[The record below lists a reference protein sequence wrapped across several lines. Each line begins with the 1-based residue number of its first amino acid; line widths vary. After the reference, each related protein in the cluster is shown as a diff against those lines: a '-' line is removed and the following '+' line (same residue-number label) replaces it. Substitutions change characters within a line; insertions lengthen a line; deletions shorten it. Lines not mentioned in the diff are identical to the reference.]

1 MASSESPSKVECPLL
16 RADPAMGDDETAASV
31 RNTCPL
37 AQHAMS
43 RLSCP
48 ACGALASHRS
58 HRRGFMDRMI
68 TYIGGQIRRCDSCAT
83 RFVRFGNSTML
94 IADVRKANQRTLA
107 LFLKSIIFAVGILGG
122 IVFLVWVWTR
132 IPGG

>member
-1 MASSESPSKVECPLL
+1 LECPLL
-16 RADPAMGDDETAASV
+16 RAGPAGSDDETAAST
-31 RNTCPL
+31 RNACPL
-37 AQHAMS
+37 TQHAMS

-58 HRRGFMDRMI
+58 HRRSLIERMV

-94 IADVRKANQRTLA
+94 IADVRKANQRVLA
-107 LFLKSIIFAVGILGG
+107 LFLKTVLFSAGILGG
-122 IVFLVWVWTR
+122 IAFLIWVWTR
-132 IPGG
+132 VPDG